1 MPVTLCFIKDKHKVM
16 EHKIPLETYFAG
28 LLQKVEWQIQEY
40 EDTAADTF
48 VTLCRLCVDYLQEI
62 LGELKNFIISY
73 PFASTEEEIHF
84 FKELKPL
91 LASKI
96 IYYNTVYKI
105 EVRFPSGS
113 EEVQRDYLLS
123 ETDRISKSFQRNLAF
138 YQYHR
143 TKATYLDRQY
153 FMRGKPDIQII
164 VDSFYYETDPQ
175 FSTSYDYKV
184 AKILALEL
192 FAIYLTNR
200 LNELERRFQRQQVKN
215 GNIKKLLQWTGTKRA
230 LVELIYALYT
240 NGDFNKGTVDIKD
253 IVSYFEDIFDIDL
266 GDFYHTYMELKS
278 RTNDRTHYLNTLQKR
293 LLRRMEEQ
301 E

>member
-40 EDTAADTF
+40 EDTAADTL
-48 VTLCRLCVDYLQEI
+48 TLCRLCVDYLQEI

-113 EEVQRDYLLS
+113 EEVQRTTCCRKPTDFKVVPAELGVLPVPPNESHLLGQAVFHAW
-123 ETDRISKSFQRNLAF
+123 EA
-138 YQYHR
+138 
-143 TKATYLDRQY
+143 
-153 FMRGKPDIQII
+153 
-164 VDSFYYETDPQ
+164 
-175 FSTSYDYKV
+175 
-184 AKILALEL
+184 
-192 FAIYLTNR
+192 
-200 LNELERRFQRQQVKN
+200 
-215 GNIKKLLQWTGTKRA
+215 
-230 LVELIYALYT
+230 
-240 NGDFNKGTVDIKD
+240 
-253 IVSYFEDIFDIDL
+253 
-266 GDFYHTYMELKS
+266 
-278 RTNDRTHYLNTLQKR
+278 
-293 LLRRMEEQ
+293 
-301 E
+301 

>member
-40 EDTAADTF
+40 EDTAADTL
-48 VTLCRLCVDYLQEI
+48 TLCRLCVDYLQEI
-62 LGELKNFIISY
+62 LGELKTFIISY

-113 EEVQRDYLLS
+113 EDVQRDYLLS
-123 ETDRISKSFQRNLAF
+123 ETDRISRSFQRNLAF

-153 FMRGKPDIQII
+153 FIRGKPDIQII

-175 FSTSYDYKV
+175 FSTSQRFSTGRV
-184 AKILALEL
+184 LILIHSHHLPVVLSSQYRIAIATDINSLVHLL
-192 FAIYLTNR
+192 FRVVHRILPHT
-200 LNELERRFQRQQVKN
+200 ERR
-215 GNIKKLLQWTGTKRA
+215 GNKKKLFT
-230 LVELIYALYT
+230 LYR
-240 NGDFNKGTVDIKD
+240 
-253 IVSYFEDIFDIDL
+253 E
-266 GDFYHTYMELKS
+266 
-278 RTNDRTHYLNTLQKR
+278 
-293 LLRRMEEQ
+293 
-301 E
+301 

>member
-40 EDTAADTF
+40 EDTAADTL
-48 VTLCRLCVDYLQEI
+48 TLCRLCVDYLQEI
-62 LGELKNFIISY
+62 LGELKTFIISY

-113 EEVQRDYLLS
+113 EDVQRDYLLS
-123 ETDRISKSFQRNLAF
+123 ETDRISRSFQRNLAF

-153 FMRGKPDIQII
+153 FIRGKPDIQII

-175 FSTSYDYKV
+175 FSTSHDFKV
-184 AKILALEL
+184 AKILA
-192 FAIYLTNR
+192 
-200 LNELERRFQRQQVKN
+200 NELLNIPHQPSARAGTPGTAQAGEERLHGQAVALDGDEKGVGGTYLRTGRLRLSEQGN
-215 GNIKKLLQWTGTKRA
+215 G
-230 LVELIYALYT
+230 
-240 NGDFNKGTVDIKD
+240 
-253 IVSYFEDIFDIDL
+253 
-266 GDFYHTYMELKS
+266 
-278 RTNDRTHYLNTLQKR
+278 
-293 LLRRMEEQ
+293 
-301 E
+301 

>member
-1 MPVTLCFIKDKHKVM
+1 MPVTLCFIKDKHKIM

-40 EDTAADTF
+40 EDTAADTL
-48 VTLCRLCVDYLQEI
+48 TLCRLCVDYLQEI
-62 LGELKNFIISY
+62 LGELKTFIISY

-113 EEVQRDYLLS
+113 EDVQRDYLLS

-164 VDSFYYETDPQ
+164 VDSFLFGNRPTVQHQSRLQGSQD
-175 FSTSYDYKV
+175 FS
-184 AKILALEL
+184 
-192 FAIYLTNR
+192 
-200 LNELERRFQRQQVKN
+200 QRTA
-215 GNIKKLLQWTGTKRA
+215 GNIPHQPTARTGTPGTAQAGEERLHRKGATLDGDEKGVGGACLCTGR
-230 LVELIYALYT
+230 LRLSEQG
-240 NGDFNKGTVDIKD
+240 NG
-253 IVSYFEDIFDIDL
+253 
-266 GDFYHTYMELKS
+266 
-278 RTNDRTHYLNTLQKR
+278 
-293 LLRRMEEQ
+293 
-301 E
+301 

>member
-40 EDTAADTF
+40 EDTAADTL
-48 VTLCRLCVDYLQEI
+48 TLCRLCVDYLQEI
-62 LGELKNFIISY
+62 LGELKTFIISY

-113 EEVQRDYLLS
+113 EDVQRDYLLS

-175 FSTSYDYKV
+175 FSTSHDFKV
-184 AKILALEL
+184 AKILA
-192 FAIYLTNR
+192 
-200 LNELERRFQRQQVKN
+200 NELL
-215 GNIKKLLQWTGTKRA
+215 GNIPHQPTARTGTPGTAQAGEERLHRKGATLDGDEKGVGGACLCTGR
-230 LVELIYALYT
+230 LRLSEQG
-240 NGDFNKGTVDIKD
+240 NG
-253 IVSYFEDIFDIDL
+253 
-266 GDFYHTYMELKS
+266 
-278 RTNDRTHYLNTLQKR
+278 
-293 LLRRMEEQ
+293 
-301 E
+301 

>member
-16 EHKIPLETYFAG
+16 EHKILLETYFAG

-40 EDTAADTF
+40 EDTATDTL
-48 VTLCRLCVDYLQEI
+48 TLCRLCVDYLQEI
-62 LGELKNFIISY
+62 LGELKTFIISY

-113 EEVQRDYLLS
+113 EDVQRDYLLS

-175 FSTSYDYKV
+175 FSTSHDFKV
-184 AKILALEL
+184 AKILANELLE
-192 FAIYLTNR
+192 IYLTNR
-200 LNELERRFQRQQVKN
+200 LHELERREQRKRVKN
-215 GNIKKLLQWTGTKRA
+215 GFTGKVLRCTGTKRA
-230 LVELIYALYT
+230 LVELVYALHAC
-240 NGDFNKGTVDIKD
+240 GCLNKGTVDIKE
-253 IVSYFEDIFDIDL
+253 IVAYFEYVFDIDL
-266 GDFYHTYMELKS
+266 GDFYHTYMELKAK
-278 RTNDRTHYLNTLQKR
+278 TKDRTGFLSTLKDR
-293 LLRRMEEQ
+293 LLLRMREQ
-301 E
+301 D

>member
-1 MPVTLCFIKDKHKVM
+1 M
-16 EHKIPLETYFAG
+16 
-28 LLQKVEWQIQEY
+28 EWQIQEY
-40 EDTAADTF
+40 EDTAADTL
-48 VTLCRLCVDYLQEI
+48 TLCRLCVDYLQEI

-143 TKATYLDRQY
+143 TKATYLT
-153 FMRGKPDIQII
+153 GSISC
-164 VDSFYYETDPQ
+164 VGSLT
-175 FSTSYDYKV
+175 YKSS
-184 AKILALEL
+184 
-192 FAIYLTNR
+192 
-200 LNELERRFQRQQVKN
+200 
-215 GNIKKLLQWTGTKRA
+215 WTVSITKQTHSSA
-230 LVELIYALYT
+230 PVTI
-240 NGDFNKGTVDIKD
+240 
-253 IVSYFEDIFDIDL
+253 
-266 GDFYHTYMELKS
+266 S
-278 RTNDRTHYLNTLQKR
+278 R
-293 LLRRMEEQ
+293 
-301 E
+301 

>member
-28 LLQKVEWQIQEY
+28 LLQKAEWQIQEY
-40 EDTAADTF
+40 EDTAADTL
-48 VTLCRLCVDYLQEI
+48 TLCRLCVDYLQEI

-138 YQYHR
+138 YQYHAR
-143 TKATYLDRQY
+143 
-153 FMRGKPDIQII
+153 KPP
-164 VDSFYYETDPQ
+164 T
-175 FSTSYDYKV
+175 
-184 AKILALEL
+184 
-192 FAIYLTNR
+192 
-200 LNELERRFQRQQVKN
+200 
-215 GNIKKLLQWTGTKRA
+215 WTGSISCAGSLTYKSSWTVSITKQTHSSA
-230 LVELIYALYT
+230 PVTI
-240 NGDFNKGTVDIKD
+240 
-253 IVSYFEDIFDIDL
+253 
-266 GDFYHTYMELKS
+266 S
-278 RTNDRTHYLNTLQKR
+278 R
-293 LLRRMEEQ
+293 
-301 E
+301 

>member
-40 EDTAADTF
+40 EDTAADTL
-48 VTLCRLCVDYLQEI
+48 TLCRLCVDYLQEI

-113 EEVQRDYLLS
+113 EEVQR
-123 ETDRISKSFQRNLAF
+123 TTCCRKPTGFQGRSSGTW
-138 YQYHR
+138 R
-143 TKATYLDRQY
+143 
-153 FMRGKPDIQII
+153 
-164 VDSFYYETDPQ
+164 
-175 FSTSYDYKV
+175 STS
-184 AKILALEL
+184 
-192 FAIYLTNR
+192 TT
-200 LNELERRFQRQQVKN
+200 ERKPPT
-215 GNIKKLLQWTGTKRA
+215 WTGSISYVGSLTYKSSWTVSITKQTHSSA
-230 LVELIYALYT
+230 PVTI
-240 NGDFNKGTVDIKD
+240 
-253 IVSYFEDIFDIDL
+253 
-266 GDFYHTYMELKS
+266 S
-278 RTNDRTHYLNTLQKR
+278 R
-293 LLRRMEEQ
+293 
-301 E
+301 

>member
-40 EDTAADTF
+40 EDTAADTL
-48 VTLCRLCVDYLQEI
+48 TLCRLCVDYLQEI
-62 LGELKNFIISY
+62 LGELKTFIISY

-113 EEVQRDYLLS
+113 EDVQRDYLLS

-164 VDSFYYETDPQ
+164 VDSFYYGKYVFFISD
-175 FSTSYDYKV
+175 
-184 AKILALEL
+184 
-192 FAIYLTNR
+192 
-200 LNELERRFQRQQVKN
+200 
-215 GNIKKLLQWTGTKRA
+215 
-230 LVELIYALYT
+230 
-240 NGDFNKGTVDIKD
+240 
-253 IVSYFEDIFDIDL
+253 
-266 GDFYHTYMELKS
+266 
-278 RTNDRTHYLNTLQKR
+278 
-293 LLRRMEEQ
+293 
-301 E
+301 

>member
-1 MPVTLCFIKDKHKVM
+1 M
-16 EHKIPLETYFAG
+16 
-28 LLQKVEWQIQEY
+28 
-40 EDTAADTF
+40 
-48 VTLCRLCVDYLQEI
+48 DYLQEI

-113 EEVQRDYLLS
+113 EDVQRDYLLS

-164 VDSFYYETDPQ
+164 VDSFYYNISSSPCADTGIPSGHARKCRYWATSSPAREEEIHFFKELKPLLASKIIYYNTVYKIEVRFPAAATGFQ
-175 FSTSYDYKV
+175 SRSSGTWRSTS
-184 AKILALEL
+184 
-192 FAIYLTNR
+192 TT
-200 LNELERRFQRQQVKN
+200 ERKPPT
-215 GNIKKLLQWTGTKRA
+215 WTGSISCVGSLTYKSSWTVSITKQTHSSA
-230 LVELIYALYT
+230 PVTI
-240 NGDFNKGTVDIKD
+240 
-253 IVSYFEDIFDIDL
+253 
-266 GDFYHTYMELKS
+266 S
-278 RTNDRTHYLNTLQKR
+278 R
-293 LLRRMEEQ
+293 
-301 E
+301 

>member
-40 EDTAADTF
+40 EDTAADTL
-48 VTLCRLCVDYLQEI
+48 TLCRLCVDYLQEI

-113 EEVQRDYLLS
+113 EEVQR
-123 ETDRISKSFQRNLAF
+123 TTCCRKPTGFQSRSSGTW
-138 YQYHR
+138 R
-143 TKATYLDRQY
+143 
-153 FMRGKPDIQII
+153 
-164 VDSFYYETDPQ
+164 
-175 FSTSYDYKV
+175 STS
-184 AKILALEL
+184 
-192 FAIYLTNR
+192 TT
-200 LNELERRFQRQQVKN
+200 ERKPPT
-215 GNIKKLLQWTGTKRA
+215 WTGSISCVGSLTYKSSWTVSITKQTHSSA
-230 LVELIYALYT
+230 PVTI
-240 NGDFNKGTVDIKD
+240 
-253 IVSYFEDIFDIDL
+253 
-266 GDFYHTYMELKS
+266 S
-278 RTNDRTHYLNTLQKR
+278 R
-293 LLRRMEEQ
+293 
-301 E
+301 